1 MERRMLMVVFSGE
14 FKHTLDSKNRV
25 FIPAKLRE
33 QLGENFMIMQNVQGC
48 LDIITEEAVEALV
61 EKLAALPKTQT
72 ADIKRFLFSGATTC
86 TPDSQGRVTLPTQ
99 LVSFAEIDKNVYII
113 GAADHVEIWNEDQW
127 LKKSAYSRE
136 FLAAE
141 MTNLNL

>member
-1 MERRMLMVVFSGE
+1 MVVFSGE

-48 LDIITEEAVEALV
+48 LDIITADAVEALV

-99 LVSFAEIDKNVYII
+99 IDKNVYII

-127 LKKSAYSRE
+127 LKKSAYSKE
-136 FLAAE
+136 YLAAE